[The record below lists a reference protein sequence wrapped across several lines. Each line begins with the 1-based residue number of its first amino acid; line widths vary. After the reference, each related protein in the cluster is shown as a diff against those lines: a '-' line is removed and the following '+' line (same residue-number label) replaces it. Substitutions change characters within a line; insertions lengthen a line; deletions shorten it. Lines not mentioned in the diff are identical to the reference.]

1 MSKKIENIE
10 NIEASRSQFPY
21 HKGLKYIGRG
31 LSVTRSNLISKKPIS
46 FRNCVFLCEQNRVD
60 VENKP
65 EVMFGIWNGLAYKAS
80 DEKCYCIKGDSGH
93 NDHEEWAHFRFE

>member
-1 MSKKIENIE
+1 M
-10 NIEASRSQFPY
+10 
-21 HKGLKYIGRG
+21 
-31 LSVTRSNLISKKPIS
+31 
-46 FRNCVFLCEQNRVD
+46 D